1 MPAYFQ
7 NDDERDAFLAE
18 PRLAIL
24 MTNREDNAPIGVPV
38 WFEWDGSVVQMFAA
52 KGTKKLRRIE
62 KDPRVSVLVTNRVGE
77 TEVWVAFDGV
87 IEVQEG
93 GTAELIGRM
102 GQKYWDLSDPKLKEM
117 LDLWVQAEEAM
128 VLLTLKPS
136 RIRSGA

>member
-1 MPAYFQ
+1 
-7 NDDERDAFLAE
+7 
-18 PRLAIL
+18 
-24 MTNREDNAPIGVPV
+24 
-38 WFEWDGSVVQMFAA
+38 MFAA

-102 GQKYWDLSDPKLKEM
+102 GPKYWDLSDPKLKEM